1 MKKIYESPLAVEVKL
16 ESEQMLAMSFEI
28 KDPTTNGSVNT
39 EDPGGQLS
47 NRNRGEWGNLWAK

>member
-28 KDPTTNGSVNT
+28 KDPSKEVNT
-39 EDPGGQLS
+39 EDLGGQLS

>member
-16 ESEQMLAMSFEI
+16 ESEQMLAMSIEI
-28 KDPTTNGSVNT
+28 KDPATNESVDT
-39 EDPGGQLS
+39 EGEWGQLS

>member
-16 ESEQMLAMSFEI
+16 ESEQMLATSFEI
-28 KDPTTNGSVNT
+28 KDPSKEVDT
-39 EDPGGQLS
+39 EGEWGQLS